1 MIRFCFTISIAV
13 FLLFLLNGVQA
24 QTMQPKLNQVELSK
38 QLIGAWKADMGKDT
52 TFFMEVKPFGTGL
65 ECYSNSAN
73 KGKILMEAKQL
84 VGYDKKFDKIVYVNL
99 EKGKDIEIL
108 AVWFISNNK
117 YISIPY
123 NYIANPEKA
132 SFKYEAE
139 FKSPNLIVET
149 LIING
154 KPLKTTT
161 YTRTK

>member
-1 MIRFCFTISIAV
+1 
-13 FLLFLLNGVQA
+13 
-24 QTMQPKLNQVELSK
+24 
-38 QLIGAWKADMGKDT
+38 MGKDT
-52 TFFMEVKPFGTGL
+52 TFFIEVKPFGTSL

-73 KGKILMEAKQL
+73 KRKILMEAKQL
-84 VGYDKKFDKIVYVNL
+84 VGYNKKFDKIVYVNL